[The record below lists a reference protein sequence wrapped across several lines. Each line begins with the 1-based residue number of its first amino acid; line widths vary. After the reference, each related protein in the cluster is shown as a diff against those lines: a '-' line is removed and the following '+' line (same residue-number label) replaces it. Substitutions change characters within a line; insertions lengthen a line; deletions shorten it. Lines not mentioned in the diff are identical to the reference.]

1 MDSLETREFGTKKPR
16 RSRMDIIHDMLA
28 AIQRKGGMIKPTHLM
43 YKANLSHQL
52 MKEYVNEL
60 MEKGLMT
67 EGIDDKKKVYVLTEK
82 GDAYL
87 AQYRKMVE
95 FQDAFGL

>member
-1 MDSLETREFGTKKPR
+1 MAKPR

-28 AIQRKGGMIKPTHLM
+28 AIQRKGGLIKPTHLM

-52 MKEYVNEL
+52 MKEYVDEL
-60 MEKGLMT
+60 MEKGFMD
-67 EGIDDKKKVYVLTEK
+67 EGIDEKKKVYVLTEK
-82 GDAYL
+82 GNEYL
-87 AQYRKMVE
+87 AQYRKMKE